1 MLYVELRPQLS
12 AELKAQKGPLAGVF
26 IYGDLQT
33 KQILRWTSPA
43 GIKPGDS
50 MEFVWVETP

>member
-1 MLYVELRPQLS
+1 LS
-12 AELKAQKGPLAGVF
+12 AELKAQKGPFAGVF

-50 MEFVWVETP
+50 MEFVWAETP